1 MKQLYKDMST
11 FYIVVLNEEEFFL
24 SEDDPSQPELPLS
37 KILKQL
43 LERNLLSK
51 NLVSVKLAKQN
62 PSQL

>member
-24 SEDDPSQPELPLS
+24 SEDDPSQPELPL

-43 LERNLLSK
+43 LERNLHPK
-51 NLVSVKLAKQN
+51 NLASVKLAKQSS
-62 PSQL
+62 SQL

>member
-1 MKQLYKDMST
+1 MST

-24 SEDDPSQPELPLS
+24 SEDDPSQLELPLL